1 MGETL
6 GISSNI
12 WEKKEREKD
21 RKERMKAIEEWN
33 REKKQV
39 YSLHGGQALVRVLK
53 SLFGQEEGV
62 LVIK

>member
-6 GISSNI
+6 GLMQI
-12 WEKKEREKD
+12 WEKKERERD

-39 YSLHGGQALVRVLK
+39 CSYPK
-53 SLFGQEEGV
+53 SFFLSSAGLEFNFYCSG
-62 LVIK
+62 

>member
-6 GISSNI
+6 GISTNI

-39 YSLHGGQALVRVLK
+39 YRQINHVLSLDSA
-53 SLFGQEEGV
+53 E
-62 LVIK
+62 

>member
-1 MGETL
+1 MSIFTIKMGETL
-6 GISSNI
+6 GISTNI

-39 YSLHGGQALVRVLK
+39 CRQINHVLSLDSA
-53 SLFGQEEGV
+53 E
-62 LVIK
+62 